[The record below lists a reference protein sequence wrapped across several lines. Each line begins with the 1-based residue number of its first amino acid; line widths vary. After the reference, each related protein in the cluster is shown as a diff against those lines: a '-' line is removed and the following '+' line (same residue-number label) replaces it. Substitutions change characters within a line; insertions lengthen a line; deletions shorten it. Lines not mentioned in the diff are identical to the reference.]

1 MLQSLKIQ
9 VEKTFGQKI
18 NDRGKAELLAEDIY
32 LKTNILVSYNTMRRF
47 FGLVENT
54 KASRST
60 LDTLAVYCGFS
71 SYQDFYQRFPSIYH
85 WPKWEGL
92 FLSLASLS
100 YDQLLWQLKCRKIEH
115 QDFGVAFAVAI
126 KDLIG
131 MKRYN
136 DVFRLFREPDFHFS
150 NLHFDQVSQV
160 GVILNMYFRNHN
172 YPKLEKQLLAEEN
185 FLHLVVKSNIDYTQF
200 NAKYGKWINYLVLQ
214 TDLDA
219 ETLLFVRCIR
229 PFMYIANN
237 QLVPKAIADRIPDLA
252 PTQHPIL
259 FGRIFCLKMM
269 FSKQAVQRAF
279 YIDLFEQRLQAE
291 PSTRAELL
299 YVPAI
304 HSLLTQEKY
313 LTAFTE
319 KALEDM
325 PQIFHWYQ
333 ISLLGIEEIF
343 LASRCIERKD
353 FQMAR
358 QLLANNPIE
367 KIRFGYKTI
376 MDIMCTFFQIQVK
389 EHFKEDVT
397 LLKTQLAEKCSQIN
411 MPLFNQTYFDSYFAA
426 ADCSDQN

>member
-1 MLQSLKIQ
+1 MLQALKIQ

-18 NDRGKAELLAEDIY
+18 DGRGKAELLAEDIY
-32 LKTNILVSYNTMRRF
+32 LKTNLLVSYNTLRRF

-71 SYQDFYQRFPSIYH
+71 SFQDFCKRFPSIDH
-85 WPKWEGL
+85 WPIWEGL

-100 YDQLLWQLKCRKIEH
+100 YDQLLLQLKRRKIEY
-115 QDFGVAFAVAI
+115 QDFGVAFAIAI

-160 GVILNMYFRNHN
+160 GVILNMYFRNHHH
-172 YPKLEKQLLAEEN
+172 PKLEKLLLGEEN

-200 NAKYGKWINYLVLQ
+200 NAKYGKWINYLELQ
-214 TDLDA
+214 TDLDT
-219 ETLLFVRCIR
+219 ETILFIRCIK

-237 QLVPKAIADRIPDLA
+237 QSVPKVIADRVPDLSLE
-252 PTQHPIL
+252 QHPIL

-269 FSKQAVQRAF
+269 FSKQAAQRTS
-279 YIDLFEQRLQAE
+279 YIDILEQRLQAE
-291 PSTRAELL
+291 PSARAELL

-313 LTAFTE
+313 LTEFTE
-319 KALEDM
+319 KALETT
-325 PQIFHWYQ
+325 PPIFHWYQ

-343 LASRCIERKD
+343 LASRCIARKD
-353 FQMAR
+353 FQTAR
-358 QLLANNPIE
+358 QLLTDNPIE

-376 MDIMCTFFQIQVK
+376 MDIMCTFFLIQVK
-389 EHFKEDVT
+389 EHYKEDVT
-397 LLKTQLAEKCSQIN
+397 LLKTQLAEKCSKIN

>member
-1 MLQSLKIQ
+1 MLKALKIQ

-18 NDRGKAELLAEDIY
+18 DGRGKAELLAEDIY
-32 LKTNILVSYNTMRRF
+32 LKTNLLVSYNTLRRF
-47 FGLVENT
+47 YGLVENT

-71 SYQDFYQRFPSIYH
+71 SFQDFCKRFPSIDH
-85 WPKWEGL
+85 WPIWEGL

-100 YDQLLWQLKCRKIEH
+100 YDQLLLQLKRRKIEH
-115 QDFGVAFAVAI
+115 QDFGVAFAIAV
-126 KDLIG
+126 KELIG
-131 MKRYN
+131 MQRHSE
-136 DVFRLFREPDFHFS
+136 VLRLFQEPDFHFS
-150 NLHFDQVSQV
+150 NLHYDQVSQV
-160 GVILNMYFRNHN
+160 GVILNMYFRNHHH
-172 YPKLEKQLLAEEN
+172 PKLEKLLLGKEN

-200 NAKYGKWINYLVLQ
+200 NAKYGKWINYLELQ

-219 ETLLFVRCIR
+219 ETLLFIRCIK

-237 QLVPKAIADRIPDLA
+237 QSVTKAIIDRVPDLSSE
-252 PTQHPIL
+252 QHPIL
-259 FGRIFCLKMM
+259 FGRIFCLKII
-269 FSKQAVQRAF
+269 FSEQQLEREY
-279 YIDLFEQRLQAE
+279 YIDLLEQRLQAE
-291 PSTRAELL
+291 PSARAELL

-313 LTAFTE
+313 LTEFTE
-319 KALEDM
+319 KALETT
-325 PQIFHWYQ
+325 PPIFYWYQ

-343 LASRCIERKD
+343 LASRCIARKD
-353 FQMAR
+353 FQTAR

-376 MDIMCTFFQIQVK
+376 MDIMCTFFLIQVK
-389 EHFKEDVT
+389 EHFKEDDT